1 MSQNNSNKSP
11 NILGKII
18 WGFISRIIITIIFAV
33 ALSIFVPKCANLFK
47 FDLKGWF
54 KPVLII
60 GSILLGIALEI
71 EYAVR
76 VYKIM
81 KSNYMALEQQAA
93 NAAMAT
99 FQDGYNY
106 TQYPNEQYSQ
116 MNQPYQQNYQ
126 VNPNNDAPSVSGQT
140 FAQAAAPV
148 TAPEKKSNG
157 CFNLFVFLIMTVV
170 LLGSAASII
179 SNMVDYRN
187 AEKNYDLIEATITNV
202 SSYTRTSY
210 DEDGDET
217 TTTHYDIDYEYTYN
231 DKVYTSH
238 KNDTSKYSK
247 EEQIQIYVDPAD
259 PENTVLYMSN
269 GSKITSWVFLAVII
283 VVWVFV
289 TSAMFKKKT

>member
-1 MSQNNSNKSP
+1 MSQNNSSQSP
-11 NILGKII
+11 NILAKII
-18 WGFISRIIITIIFAV
+18 WGVIVRIIVTVVFAISV
-33 ALSIFVPKCANLFK
+33 GKAVPMVVERLA
-47 FDLKGWF
+47 FDLPSNF
-54 KPVLII
+54 KPLLII
-60 GSILLGIALEI
+60 GSIILGIALEI

-76 VYKIM
+76 VYKIL
-81 KSNYMALEQQAA
+81 KSNYIALEQQAA
-93 NAAMAT
+93 IAATAT

-126 VNPNNDAPSVSGQT
+126 VNPNNDAPSVSGET
-140 FAQAAAPV
+140 FAQTAAPV
-148 TAPEKKSNG
+148 TAPQKKSNG

-269 GSKITSWVFLAVII
+269 GSKITSWIFLAVII
-283 VVWVFV
+283 VVWIFV